1 MRVSC
6 PMGLCHPWIWGELV
20 PGERAAQKEQ
30 IRSGGDVPLLFHLRM
45 SGAVSHEGV
54 SPSSVCSISSWG
66 IEQGLGKQ
74 LSFRVCHEFFQRD
87 IHYKAIKSFL
97 YLPCKDFSLLMTFRA
112 VLQLT
117 PPPLVGDVSLIHN
130 QGSGARRDCAIYS
143 KPVMEPRCP
152 DIPPH
157 L

>member
-1 MRVSC
+1 M
-6 PMGLCHPWIWGELV
+6 
-20 PGERAAQKEQ
+20 
-30 IRSGGDVPLLFHLRM
+30 PLLVHPRK
-45 SGAVSHEGV
+45 SGAVSHKGG

-74 LSFRVCHEFFQRD
+74 LSFGVCPESFQRH
-87 IHYKAIKSFL
+87 IHYKAIKAVSYF
-97 YLPCKDFSLLMTFRA
+97 PCKDFSLLTTFRA
-112 VLQLT
+112 FLQLP

-130 QGSGARRDCAIYS
+130 QGSGARKDGDIYS

-157 L
+157 LRITETSVTEGQTMPSNPNL